1 MYLTVPPL
9 PGERTLKNSFMSD
22 VDNKIKKY
30 EDKFKELSIAFQDR
44 AILQTEIAVL
54 QTEITVS
61 RIFDNLDSLGERPHT
76 SWTST

>member
-1 MYLTVPPL
+1 MCLTVPPL

-30 EDKFKELSIAFQDR
+30 EDKFKELKMAFQDR
-44 AILQTEIAVL
+44 AILQTG
-54 QTEITVS
+54 ITVS
-61 RIFDNLDSLGERPHT
+61 RIFDNLDSLGERPQT